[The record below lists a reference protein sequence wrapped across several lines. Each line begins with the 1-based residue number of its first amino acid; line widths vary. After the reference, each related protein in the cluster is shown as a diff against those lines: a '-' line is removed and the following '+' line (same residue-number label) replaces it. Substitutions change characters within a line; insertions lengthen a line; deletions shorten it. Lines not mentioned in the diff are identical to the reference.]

1 MGSSTFLRSE
11 TNGEDAQES
20 HVDYPVKV
28 DGFQHL
34 EAIGSLPAGPS
45 TAMQHV
51 TPLMVALSC
60 FIAIGGFV
68 LNFDLGYT
76 GLVLVMQPFN
86 KAFGSCTVVNGVETC
101 ALPATGQ
108 SLASSIYL
116 LFMALGGA
124 LSGVVVKYL
133 GTRSTAQVGCL
144 WIIVG
149 AAGMLGCTG
158 NLTAYIV
165 CKCIGATGIGH
176 IQTMTTTYGV
186 ECAPSRHRGKLT
198 AVYSCG
204 SGFGALIVSCVCL
217 GTLEIKND
225 WCWKL
230 PILLQIP
237 VALIFGLGFFIF
249 PESPRWLLS
258 KDRVDEAAKSFGR
271 LYKRDPAS
279 ADVANQIRCVKLA
292 IDIEKQM
299 AAELNWV
306 EIFHPKFVRRTLTSC
321 SINICGA
328 LSGAF
333 FIFTYAALFL
343 ESVGTFSN
351 SIQVS
356 VIINACLFAGLCFG
370 PFLMDLIGRRWLIL
384 SGYMGMMSCMVIFAA
399 VSSGL
404 GSESDVVHDVL
415 VVFLCLWAV
424 FFGGCIGSS
433 QWLTSAEM
441 HAIRHRPRAQ
451 AFNISVTNVFVFATN
466 FWTPYMLDAEYGN
479 MGTNV
484 GYFYFGT
491 ELVAFALLFFIL
503 PENALL
509 TLEQIDEYFM
519 SGRKPWKTS
528 LRRNKR
534 IARGEIGVGDD

>member
-1 MGSSTFLRSE
+1 MGSSTSSRSE
-11 TNGEDAQES
+11 TNGNDAQES

-34 EAIGSLPAGPS
+34 EAIGSVPTGPS

-124 LSGVVVKYL
+124 LSGIVVKYL

-186 ECAPSRHRGKLT
+186 E
-198 AVYSCG
+198 
-204 SGFGALIVSCVCL
+204 F
-217 GTLEIKND
+217 
-225 WCWKL
+225 
-230 PILLQIP
+230 
-237 VALIFGLGFFIF
+237 ALIFGLGFFIF

-279 ADVANQIRCVKLA
+279 AEVANQIRCVKLA

-299 AAELNWV
+299 AAESNWV

-384 SGYMGMMSCMVIFAA
+384 SGYLGMMSCMVIFAA

-491 ELVAFALLFFIL
+491 ELVAFVLLFFIL

-509 TLEQIDEYFM
+509 TLEQIDEYFT